1 VDGSRLGWLI
11 LAATLLVPAEAAAQ
25 VLLPDNQ
32 EAEVRT
38 AEEALNNGLA
48 VKNADAIRQL
58 VAASFRLVGPS
69 PADANA
75 WIDAITSLCGS
86 GRIST
91 RDLRVLSGGDTA
103 VVTYTGVVNRV
114 DPCDPAS
121 VTIRVTDVWTRADG
135 TWRLT
140 LRNETVEAQPVAP
153 PTPPSRLPEW
163 AGTAELTV
171 LSTRGNVNT
180 FTFGSSGEVAW
191 QRGPW
196 RTNMRAAF
204 VRTTDSGLER
214 GRSVNLEVRQSRAMS
229 PVAELFGRAHYQR
242 DLFSGILRRL
252 GADAGVGLVFVRDGQ
267 RLQLTLGAGSTTE
280 RRINSS
286 NDVSAPSA
294 ATGVHYRWALSSATS
309 IAEEALVTTSLARRN
324 NWRAESTLSLTT
336 TLRRPVA
343 LRTSYQTKYLN
354 EPVPGFK
361 RLDAVLSMSVVARF

>member
-1 VDGSRLGWLI
+1 MLVAAALLG
-11 LAATLLVPAEAAAQ
+11 PAGAAAQ

-32 EAEVRT
+32 EAEVRA
-38 AEEALNNGLA
+38 AEEALNDGLA
-48 VKNADAIRQL
+48 VKNADAVRALI
-58 VAASFRLVGPS
+58 ASGFRFVSQS
-69 PADANA
+69 PADAGA
-75 WIDAITSLCGS
+75 WIDVITSLCGS

-121 VTIRVTDVWTRADG
+121 IPIRVTDVWTRADG
-135 TWRLT
+135 TWRLV
-140 LRNETVEAQPVAP
+140 LRNETVDAQPVAAP
-153 PTPPSRLPEW
+153 VAPSRPPEW
-163 AGTAELTV
+163 AGTAELTI

-214 GRSVNLEVRQSRAMS
+214 GRSINLEVRQSRAMS

-242 DLFSGILRRL
+242 DLFSGILRRI

-267 RLQLTLGAGSTTE
+267 RLQLTIGAGSTTE
-280 RRINSS
+280 RRINSPA
-286 NDVSAPSA
+286 DVIAPTA
-294 ATGVHYRWALSSATS
+294 AAGVHYRWTLSAATS

-336 TLRRPVA
+336 TLRRPLA
-343 LRTSYQTKYLN
+343 LRTSYQTRYLN